1 MSLRVLGPG
10 LSTQWESDGAG
21 FQWEGWAQGGGTP
34 GLGCLLE
41 KWLEDIEDPSRAK
54 KHPVEL

>member
-1 MSLRVLGPG
+1 MSLRVLGQGMSPE
-10 LSTQWESDGAG
+10 WKSDGTG
-21 FQWEGWAQGGGTP
+21 FQWEGWAQRGGTP

-41 KWLEDIEDPSRAK
+41 KWPEDTEDPLRAR